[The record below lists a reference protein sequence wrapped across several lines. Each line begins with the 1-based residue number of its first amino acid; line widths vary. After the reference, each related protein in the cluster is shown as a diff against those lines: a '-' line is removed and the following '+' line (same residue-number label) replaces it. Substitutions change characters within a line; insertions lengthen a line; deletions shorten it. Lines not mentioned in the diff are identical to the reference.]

1 MEQIRQGIVIF
12 NKDLTKIEYA
22 NKSAFHLILSE
33 ALGLMSS
40 CNTANE
46 EIYERA
52 RETYTYDRKV
62 LLQEIQKITL
72 TQITYDG

>member
-46 EIYERA
+46 EIYEKA
-52 RETYTYDRKV
+52 RETY
-62 LLQEIQKITL
+62 
-72 TQITYDG
+72 G